1 MKIFPVFDLLRHT
14 RISFVLVAW
23 VGTVP
28 LFSPAGDA
36 WPMWRGDTQGGAVPG
51 EPQLVNPRIL
61 PETRLWVSEADIPP
75 GRRGSGDDGRN
86 QDGLAN
92 MERPLSGGYGS
103 PIAAAGMIFQYH
115 YRPSGTVYDIER
127 AQALGLSQEELL
139 TLRGMSEAERTAW
152 HEARERS
159 LRPERPSLDNVL
171 HGHGMGSDL
180 DDLLGLPVDDATE
193 EPKVIEVPP
202 TGNLVRGHERWLVS
216 ATDVITA
223 IDAQTGRTVWQ
234 TDMTDKGLNFGFFG
248 KGGGGLTPAYHDG
261 MIVSFASSAQVFG
274 LDAQTGDIR
283 WSYDLEP
290 RHAEHMIYRQ
300 AALEGRSMAPRF
312 NRGMLTALT
321 VAEGLVIV
329 NNQRQ
334 YRVSVSRG
342 VKERHGV
349 GNRYHDKNTYVAL
362 DVHTGAVRWEA
373 PEVGSSGSNPKLVT
387 LDGKTCVLAI
397 HSDHL
402 TLLDLR
408 TGEQLWQSALGH
420 DSPTCAFNLGVSD
433 QYVIMAAGG
442 EGQEGRK
449 LSGFALSLDGL
460 RELWTWGP
468 IDEYR
473 SNVLIVDEI
482 AYMHVDEHL
491 RAFSPATGE
500 TISEVHIGDIRP
512 AGGNPFIAYYGGWLF
527 TRGRGVGPES
537 EDGIFAMRADP
548 ARMADS
554 QQFFVLDLAQPYY
567 TLIFPAFANGAI
579 YFRTDHSNRI
589 EAYRLHDVPAR
600 E

>member
-1 MKIFPVFDLLRHT
+1 MHTTASSMSWHIKLRLTSVILLL
-14 RISFVLVAW
+14 LVANA
-23 VGTVP
+23 VAMAVDE
-28 LFSPAGDA
+28 S
-36 WPMWRGDTQGGAVPG
+36 PMWRRNSQGGPVAG
-51 EPQLVNPRIL
+51 EPVLRDPHITEDTRI
-61 PETRLWVSEADIPP
+61 WVSEADIPP
-75 GRRGSGDDGRN
+75 GRRGSGDDGRG

-92 MERPLSGGYGS
+92 MERPLTGGYGS

-115 YRPSGTVYDIER
+115 YRPSGTVYDTER
-127 AQALGLSQEELL
+127 ARALGLSQEELL
-139 TLRGMSEAERTAW
+139 TLRGMSEEERTEW
-152 HEARERS
+152 HEARKRS
-159 LRPERPSLDNVL
+159 QRPSVDDAL
-171 HGHGMGSDL
+171 HGLDADADL
-180 DDLLGLPVDDATE
+180 DDLLGLAADDVE
-193 EPKVIEVPP
+193 EEAKAIEVPP
-202 TGNLVRGHERWLVS
+202 TENLVRGHERWLVS

-223 IDAQTGRTVWQ
+223 IDAETGRTVWQ

-261 MIVSFASSAQVFG
+261 MIVSFTSSAQVFG

-283 WSYDLEP
+283 WSYDLVP

-300 AALEGRSMAPRF
+300 AALEGSSMAPRF

-329 NNQRQ
+329 NDQRQ

-342 VKERHGV
+342 VKS
-349 GNRYHDKNTYVAL
+349 RYGLGDRDQDNNSYVAL
-362 DVHTGAVRWEA
+362 DIHTGAVRWEA
-373 PEVGSSGSNPKLVT
+373 PEVGSGGSNPKLVT
-387 LDGKTCVLAI
+387 IDGKKYILGI
-397 HSDHL
+397 RGDHL
-402 TLLDLR
+402 TLLDLQS
-408 TGEQLWQSALGH
+408 GEQLWQSSLGH
-420 DSPTCAFNLGVSD
+420 SSPTCAFNLGVSD
-433 QYVIMAAGG
+433 QYVVMAAGG
-442 EGQEGRK
+442 EGQDGRK
-449 LSGFALSLDGL
+449 LSGFALDLEGL
-460 RELWTWGP
+460 HELWTWGP

-500 TISEVHIGDIRP
+500 IISEVHIGDIRP

-527 TRGRGVGPES
+527 TRGRDVGPES

-548 ARMADS
+548 AQMADS
-554 QQFFVLDLAQPYY
+554 KRFFAVDLAQPYY
-567 TLIFPAFANGAI
+567 VLIFPAFANGAI

-589 EAYRLHDVPAR
+589 EAYRL